1 MGRPESSRVLD
12 VLTVRILG
20 VLMTGGAFY
29 GLLGFRR
36 AHATGG
42 GRWEVRASDNPPR
55 VLQVVWPVL
64 VFAVSFS
71 PLVVVVAPDLAY
83 GAPLTVTFPLDS
95 AVQVAG
101 FLLWG
106 AGGLLILWSRRT
118 LGRFMVLE
126 IAVAKDHELVR
137 TGPYARVRH
146 PTYAGAIAMAVGVA
160 LLFLNIVLAGLA
172 VCPILIANY
181 RAGKEEHLL
190 SSSEGFG
197 DAYRAYMAE
206 TGRFLPRFR
215 R

>member
-1 MGRPESSRVLD
+1 MLD
-12 VLTVRILG
+12 VLTVRLLA
-20 VLMTGGAFY
+20 VLMTIAAVY

-71 PLVVVVAPDLAY
+71 PFAIVVAPDLTY
-83 GAPLTVTFPLDS
+83 GAPLTVAFPLDS

-106 AGGLLILWSRRT
+106 AGGLLILWSRRA

-137 TGPYARVRH
+137 TGPYARIRH
-146 PTYAGAIAMAVGVA
+146 PTYAGAMAMAVGVA
-160 LLFLNIVLAGLA
+160 LLFLNVLLAGVAMLVVLMA
-172 VCPILIANY
+172 SY
-181 RAGKEEHLL
+181 RARKEERLL
-190 SSSEGFG
+190 SSAEAFG
-197 DAYRAYMAE
+197 ETYKAYMAT

-215 R
+215 M